1 MKNLQTFEQFVNESI
16 NEASVKF
23 NPRGLDAGTFFD
35 YIDSMDDQTIEDY
48 EVDMDKMTKGYET
61 IAKALGGNL
70 KNVNFGDS
78 ENNNYEFFKFLM
90 YVTIGESAFDKGAK
104 IPEIKILKTFDV
116 TSGWREGNYG
126 PARLVEIPGV
136 CKYVTWVDGDDF
148 SDFDYAAYK
157 TSDLPK
163 IAKWATENYVE

>member
-23 NPRGLDAGTFFD
+23 NPRDLNLDTFFGV
-35 YIDSMDDQTIEDY
+35 IDSMDDEFIEEY
-48 EVDMDKMTKGYET
+48 EINMDNMTKAYET

-78 ENNNYEFFKFLM
+78 ENNDYEFFKFLTN
-90 YVTIGESAFDKGAK
+90 VTYGETAFDKGAK

-116 TSGWREGNYG
+116 PSGYRDGESQ
-126 PARLVEIPGV
+126 ATLVEIPGV
-136 CKYVTWVDGDDF
+136 GKYVAWLDGDDF
-148 SDFDYAAYK
+148 SNFDYAAFK
-157 TSDLPK
+157 SSDATK
-163 IAKWATENYVE
+163 IAKWATENYLD

>member
-23 NPRGLDAGTFFD
+23 NPRGLDSGSFFSM
-35 YIDSMDDQTIEDY
+35 IDSMDDDTVEEY
-48 EVDMDKMTKGYET
+48 EINMDNMTKAYET

-78 ENNNYEFFKFLM
+78 ENNDYEFFKFLTN
-90 YVTIGESAFDKGAK
+90 VTYGETAFDKGAK

-116 TSGWREGNYG
+116 PSGYRDGESQ
-126 PARLVEIPGV
+126 ATLVEIPGV
-136 CKYVTWVDGDDF
+136 CKYVAWLDGDDF
-148 SDFDYAAYK
+148 SNFDYAAYK

-163 IAKWATENYVE
+163 IAKWATENYLD